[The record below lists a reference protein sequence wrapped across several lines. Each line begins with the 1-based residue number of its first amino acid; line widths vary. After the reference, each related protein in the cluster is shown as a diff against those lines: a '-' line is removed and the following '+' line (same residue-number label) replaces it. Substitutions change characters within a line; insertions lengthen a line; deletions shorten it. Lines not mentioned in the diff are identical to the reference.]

1 MKKYALLALS
11 GLLALSLASCGGG
24 AEGTDSSISVLSSDA
39 FASEETTSQAGVDVT
54 DSADGF
60 ALYQTAV
67 AGLAEQVENGSF
79 RCGYSVENDSGAY
92 TIATTGVMAVSHADG
107 FRFSNQTATET
118 GLASLASDWYCDGAH
133 VYTAVDGVTRKQALN
148 ADAEERLGRLIRSY
162 SYGLID
168 PADAAAESQSVT
180 QTEEGYTVQLTL
192 DGETLTSISEN
203 FSDVFGSPYQA
214 ASMDITAEI
223 TEDSQLSGVTAT
235 AEVAGS
241 ADGQVMSFTMTIRLT
256 FSDLGADLD
265 ITPADTISLTDA
277 QTVDSLWS

>member
-24 AEGTDSSISVLSSDA
+24 AEGTASSVSVLSSDA

-54 DSADGF
+54 DAVDGF

-67 AGLAEQVENGSF
+67 AGLKEQVENGSF

-118 GLASLASDWYCDGAH
+118 GLASLASDWYCDGTD
-133 VYTAVDGVTRKQALN
+133 VYTAVDGVTRKQSLN

-203 FSDVFGSPYQA
+203 FSDVFGTPYQA
-214 ASMDITAEI
+214 VSMDITAEI

-241 ADGQVMSFTMTIRLT
+241 ADGQVMSFTMTIQLT